1 LGSENHS
8 SLECMK
14 VNWPLLL
21 LSPLVPSS
29 SSEDEEGDTAVTFL
43 ADVGVVLVECF
54 ATLVLLVLAA

>member
-1 LGSENHS
+1 
-8 SLECMK
+8 MK